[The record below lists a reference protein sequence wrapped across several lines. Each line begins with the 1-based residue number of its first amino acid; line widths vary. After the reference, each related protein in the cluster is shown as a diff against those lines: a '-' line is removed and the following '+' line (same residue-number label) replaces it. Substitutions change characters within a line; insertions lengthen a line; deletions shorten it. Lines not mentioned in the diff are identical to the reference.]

1 MLLLSFHN
9 KIYLLSENAII
20 LYDDKGNFLSRL
32 NIESGVLDFFV
43 LDDESV
49 LLCYVS
55 ETKRISF
62 DE

>member
-1 MLLLSFHN
+1 MSQLSPHSG
-9 KIYLLSENAII
+9 ILII
-20 LYDDKGNFLSRL
+20 ELYDDKGNFLSRV
-32 NIESGVLDFFV
+32 NIASGALDFFV

-62 DE
+62 AE